1 MFCILKMRKCILPTF
16 QNITQIVKTIYLFNN
31 SKRRRIALSCR
42 RKIISII
49 ERNNFKNKGDFYCL
63 VCLNSLRTKKN
74 LNRTHKKV
82 CENKDCCNIVMPSEE
97 TKKSEFNQYHKFD
110 KVPFIIYADLECL
123 IEKIDRCK
131 NNRGNSCTT
140 KVCEHVPS
148 GFSMSTTFSF
158 RGLEN
163 KHDVC
168 KDTIV

>member
-1 MFCILKMRKCILPTF
+1 
-16 QNITQIVKTIYLFNN
+16 
-31 SKRRRIALSCR
+31 
-42 RKIISII
+42 
-49 ERNNFKNKGDFYCL
+49 
-63 VCLNSLRTKKN
+63 
-74 LNRTHKKV
+74 
-82 CENKDCCNIVMPSEE
+82 MPSEE
-97 TKKSEFNQYHKFD
+97 TKKWEFNQYHKFD

-168 KDTIV
+168 KGTIVWKSFVNS

>member
-1 MFCILKMRKCILPTF
+1 MREITSKIKVIFIAWFVLILLE
-16 QNITQIVKTIYLFNN
+16 Q
-31 SKRRRIALSCR
+31 
-42 RKIISII
+42 
-49 ERNNFKNKGDFYCL
+49 
-63 VCLNSLRTKKN
+63 KK
-74 LNRTHKKV
+74 LNRTHKKE

-97 TKKSEFNQYHKFD
+97 TKISEFNQYHKFD
-110 KVPFIIYADLECL
+110 KVPLIIYADLECL
-123 IEKIDRCK
+123 MEKIDRFK

-168 KDTIV
+168 KGMIV